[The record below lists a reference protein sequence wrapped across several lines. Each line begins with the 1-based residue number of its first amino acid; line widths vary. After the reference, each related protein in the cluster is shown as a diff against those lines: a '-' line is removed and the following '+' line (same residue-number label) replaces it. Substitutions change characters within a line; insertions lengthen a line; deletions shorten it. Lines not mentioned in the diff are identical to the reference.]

1 VFFAAYDVGG
11 LHQGGPMRYAGFFIW
26 IVRQNLFVS
35 DDFGWLRGK
44 LRLFEKKSCSDL
56 ATWYHFLLEIPL
68 HLVDN
73 KGRTLSYDPERSIEV
88 GGFV

>member
-1 VFFAAYDVGG
+1 
-11 LHQGGPMRYAGFFIW
+11 MRYAGFFIW

-44 LRLFEKKSCSDL
+44 LRLFEKKSCGDL
-56 ATWYHFLLEIPL
+56 VMWSQLLSQIPA
-68 HLVDN
+68 HRVDN